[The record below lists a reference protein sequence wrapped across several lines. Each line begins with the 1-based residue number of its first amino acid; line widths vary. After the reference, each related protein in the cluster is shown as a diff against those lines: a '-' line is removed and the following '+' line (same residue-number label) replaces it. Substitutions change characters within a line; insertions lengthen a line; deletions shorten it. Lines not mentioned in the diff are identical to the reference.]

1 MPSSRLVFAQLMA
14 HLPLHT
20 FRRLVSKYDG
30 NRYAKRLGCLDQ
42 FLAMAYAQL
51 TARESLREIE
61 VCLRAQQSKLY
72 HAGIRAPIARSTL
85 ADANES
91 RDWRIYA
98 EFAHALIGTAR
109 RLYADE
115 PLGIE
120 LEQTVYALDSTTIDL
135 CLSAFPWAPAMH
147 AGKGGIKLHTLLD
160 IRGAIPCVIHVDAA
174 RRHDINMLDRLPV
187 EPGAIYLMDRGYLDF
202 KRLYRI
208 HTAGAFFIM
217 RSKRHLNLKRLRSM
231 PVTDRAQIICDQLVA
246 ARGEEASERYF
257 EPLRRL
263 RLRDMDS
270 GGVIA
275 LLTNQLTLPSTAI
288 GSLYRQR
295 WQIEIFFRWIKQHL
309 RIRSFLGR
317 SANAVKTQVW
327 IAVATYVLIAIIRK
341 RMGVQ
346 ISLRTMLQALSAAVF
361 EEIPLE
367 TLFSLQNAH
376 IGKAGPA
383 NQLNLFG
390 D

>member
-20 FRRLVSKYDG
+20 FRRLVTKFDG
-30 NRYAKRLGCLDQ
+30 NRYVKRLSCLDQ
-42 FLAMAYAQL
+42 FLAMAYAQI

-61 VCLRAQQSKLY
+61 VCLRAQQTKLY
-72 HAGIRAPIARSTL
+72 HAGIRSPIARSTL
-85 ADANES
+85 ADANET

-98 EFAHALIGTAR
+98 EFAHALIDTAR

-115 PLGIE
+115 PLGVE

-147 AGKGGIKLHTLLD
+147 EGKGGIKLHTLLD
-160 IRGAIPCVIHVDAA
+160 IRGAIPCVIHVDSA
-174 RRHDINMLDRLPV
+174 RPHDINMLDRLPI

-217 RSKRHLNLKRLRSM
+217 RSKQRLNLKRLRSM
-231 PVTDRAQIICDQLVA
+231 PVTDRAQIVCDQIVA
-246 ARGEEASERYF
+246 AQGEVASERYF

-263 RLRDMDS
+263 RLRDLDS

-275 LLTNQLTLPSTAI
+275 LLTNQRTLPATAI
-288 GSLYRQR
+288 GTLYRQR

-317 SANAVKTQVW
+317 SANAVKSQVW
-327 IAVATYVLIAIIRK
+327 IAVTVYVLVAIVRK

-346 ISLRTMLQALSAAVF
+346 ASLRTMLQALSAAVF
-361 EEIPLE
+361 EETPLE
-367 TLFSLQNAH
+367 TLFSAANSH
-376 IGKAGPA
+376 ISEQGLA
-383 NQLNLFG
+383 NQLNLFR